1 MSHKI
6 GLKVGLPFSL
16 IMLAMLV
23 FFQVDVTEYVI
34 ITEFG
39 APKRVISEGGL
50 FAKLPDPIQSV
61 IRLDRRMQLFNA
73 TETEYLTKDKKNILV
88 QPYAIWS
95 VSDPLLFY
103 KSVKTQEGANLRL
116 ADILTSEM
124 GALLGR
130 YELSELVTTQTE
142 RTMLSNL
149 NKEATRLVA
158 DKVAAYG
165 YSVKDIRLKMINFPE
180 ANRKSVFQRMRAER
194 QQIARQLRSEGTEEA
209 TKIRA
214 AADAEKTTILSAS
227 AREAEKIRGNGEAE
241 AIKIYAAAYGKDPQ
255 FYKYL
260 RSLESYEKIITDG
273 TTLILP
279 SDSELLKY
287 INAKEN
293 TLR

>member
-1 MSHKI
+1 VSYKN
-6 GLKVGLPFSL
+6 GLKIGLPFSL
-16 IMLAMLV
+16 IILAMLV
-23 FFQVDVTEYVI
+23 FFQVDVTEYAI

-88 QPYAIWS
+88 QPYAVWS
-95 VSDPLLFY
+95 VSDPLQFY

-130 YELSELVTTQTE
+130 YELSELVTTQAE
-142 RTMLSNL
+142 RTMLSQL
-149 NKEATRLVA
+149 SIEATRLVA
-158 DKVAAYG
+158 DKVVAYG

-214 AADAEKTTILSAS
+214 TADAEKTTILSAS

-287 INAKEN
+287 INAKET

>member
-1 MSHKI
+1 MSYKN
-6 GLKVGLPFSL
+6 GLKIGLPFSL
-16 IMLAMLV
+16 IILAMLV
-23 FFQVDVTEYVI
+23 FFQVDVTEYAI

-88 QPYAIWS
+88 QPYAVWS
-95 VSDPLLFY
+95 VSDPLQFY

-130 YELSELVTTQTE
+130 YELSELVTTQAE
-142 RTMLSNL
+142 RTMLSQL
-149 NKEATRLVA
+149 SIEATRLVA
-158 DKVAAYG
+158 DKVVAYG

-214 AADAEKTTILSAS
+214 TADAEKTTILSAS

-287 INAKEN
+287 INAKET

>member
-1 MSHKI
+1 
-6 GLKVGLPFSL
+6 
-16 IMLAMLV
+16 MLV
-23 FFQVDVTEYVI
+23 FFQVDVTEYAI

-88 QPYAIWS
+88 QPYAVWS
-95 VSDPLLFY
+95 VSDPLQFY

-130 YELSELVTTQTE
+130 YELSELVTTQAE
-142 RTMLSNL
+142 RTMLSQL
-149 NKEATRLVA
+149 SIEATRLVA
-158 DKVAAYG
+158 DKVVAYG

-214 AADAEKTTILSAS
+214 TADAEKTTILSAS

-287 INAKEN
+287 INAKET